1 MDSQQLLQVAV
12 TAGSV
17 LAFMVPALVKL
28 GIKFQA
34 VQGEIAGMRHQVNGL
49 ERGLA
54 ELKTDL
60 AATGAARKEIWS
72 EINNIRERTTRL
84 STIAQLKEEK
94 CQTK

>member
-1 MDSQQLLQVAV
+1 MDTQALIQVAV

-17 LAFMVPALVKL
+17 LAFTVPALIKL
-28 GIKFQA
+28 GVKFQE
-34 VQGEIAGMRHQVNGL
+34 VQVEISGMRHQVNGL
-49 ERGLA
+49 ERDLS
-54 ELKTDL
+54 ELKSDL

-84 STIAQLKEEK
+84 STIAQLKGEK